1 MATPTPVPTHV
12 PTAPRTGPTSVPTA
26 SAANAPSKPESK
38 PEAPKTDAT
47 PTAPATAPELAP
59 YVLKPDTELLKVT
72 APRNQR
78 SAEQIAMDTTVKAFH
93 AKWVAANR
101 PSQWNVMAS
110 AGVVATFF
118 SDLNKGSNLRRII
131 NRAAGLHEVRI
142 RWGTSFVLTPEFV
155 AKQRAAGVAIPDT
168 AIGKEAISFAVMDK
182 RPDNLTPAQR
192 KAALAK
198 AQATRK
204 ASKTS

>member
-1 MATPTPVPTHV
+1 MATPTPVPTPV
-12 PTAPRTGPTSVPTA
+12 PTAPRTGPTPVPTA
-26 SAANAPSKPESK
+26 PAATPPAAPQSNAT
-38 PEAPKTDAT
+38 ALKTDAT
-47 PTAPATAPELAP
+47 PTAPAAAPVLAAF
-59 YVLKPDTELLKVT
+59 VLKPDTELLKVT

-78 SAEQIAMDTTVKAFH
+78 SAEQIAMDATVKDFH
-93 AKWVAANR
+93 SKWVKANR
-101 PSQWNVMAS
+101 PSQWGAMAS

-118 SDLNKGSNLRRII
+118 SDPDKSAKLKQII

-142 RWGTSFVLTPEFV
+142 RWGTAFVLTPDFV
-155 AKQRAAGVAIPDT
+155 GKQRAAGVAIPDT

-192 KAALAK
+192 KDALAK

-204 ASKTS
+204 ANKK